1 MNLPTITKL
10 PQYLAHLASKLPV
23 ASLAQG
29 ISAGGHPRISIK
41 GSRFRLQSISG
52 DEVVVPQM
60 FLDVVIV
67 DQNPNGLS
75 KIFYAK
81 KWDSSTPDGLAP
93 DCFSDNGVG
102 PSDKAA
108 SPQHSNCAQC
118 PNNVWGSKVNETSG
132 KQSKACGDVKKLAV
146 LIAANPT
153 GPVFE
158 LRVPG
163 DSLKGLAA
171 YATGL
176 DKHGVPFSTVITRLT
191 FDTNVS
197 HQRLAFN
204 PAYDQSGQMPY
215 ITEEMAEIV
224 SEIIGTDEV
233 DQCTGAKDKPVTARA
248 LGAAVGPS
256 LAEQQAK
263 HAAYVQQQNATAP
276 GSILAQV
283 APPSPLPLSAGIPA
297 TEVPRR
303 TRRTK
308 AEMEA
313 ANQKVNVPQPQAAEI
328 PAFLRNV
335 TPPTAN
341 NAATVAPLSAPVT
354 NAALDETIARLMSL

>member
-1 MNLPTITKL
+1 MNLPAITKL
-10 PQYLAHLASKLPV
+10 PQHLAHLASKLPTS
-23 ASLAQG
+23 SLAQG

-41 GSRFRLQSISG
+41 GSRFRLQSIAG

-60 FLDVVIV
+60 FLDVIIV
-67 DQNPNGLS
+67 DQNPHGLS

-81 KWDSSTPDGLAP
+81 KWDASTPDGLAP

-176 DKHGVPFSTVITRLT
+176 EKHGVPFSTVITRLT

-197 HQRLAFN
+197 HQRLVFN

-215 ITEEMAEIV
+215 ITEAMAEIV
-224 SEIIGTDEV
+224 SEVIGTDEV
-233 DQCTGAKDKPVTARA
+233 DQCTGAKDKPLQQGAIASVQPPAGQRFTQSGSTVT
-248 LGAAVGPS
+248 VP
-256 LAEQQAK
+256 
-263 HAAYVQQQNATAP
+263 VQNATPALHVAP
-276 GSILAQV
+276 V
-283 APPSPLPLSAGIPA
+283 APPSLPLVLDAPKRA
-297 TEVPRR
+297 
-303 TRRTK
+303 RRTK
-308 AEMEA
+308 AEMA
-313 ANQKVNVPQPQAAEI
+313 AAQQNVQAATAE
-328 PAFLRNV
+328 A
-335 TPPTAN
+335 TPPFVRNMAPPVS
-341 NAATVAPLSAPVT
+341 NAATIAPLTAPVT
-354 NAALDETIARLMSL
+354 NAALDETIAKLMSL

>member
-1 MNLPTITKL
+1 MNLPAITKL
-10 PQYLAHLASKLPV
+10 PQHLAHLASKLPV

-41 GSRFRLQSISG
+41 GSRFRLQSTTG
-52 DEVVVPQM
+52 DEVIVPQA
-60 FLDVVIV
+60 FLDVIIV
-67 DQNPNGLS
+67 DQNPHGLS
-75 KIFYAK
+75 KIFYAS
-81 KWDSSTPDGLAP
+81 KWDPSTPDGLAP

-132 KQSKACGDVKKLAV
+132 KQSKACQDVKKLAV
-146 LIAANPT
+146 LVAANPT

-176 DKHGVPFSTVITRLT
+176 EKHGVPFSTVITRLT

-197 HQRLAFN
+197 HQRLVFN

-224 SEIIGTDEV
+224 SEVIGTDEV
-233 DQCTGAKDKPVTARA
+233 DQCTGAKDKPVMGGTATRKDVEPQRTV
-248 LGAAVGPS
+248 LSPPTPV
-256 LAEQQAK
+256 
-263 HAAYVQQQNATAP
+263 QNATP
-276 GSILAQV
+276 PVSILAAV
-283 APPSPLPLSAGIPA
+283 APPRQPAAPA

-308 AEMEA
+308 AEMDA
-313 ANQKVNVPQPQAAEI
+313 ARGAQPAPAQVADNAT
-328 PAFLRNV
+328 PAFLRNA
-335 TPPTAN
+335 TPPAAN
-341 NAATVAPLSAPVT
+341 NAATVAPLTARVT
-354 NAALDETIARLMSL
+354 SAALDETIAKLMSL

>member
-1 MNLPTITKL
+1 MNLPAITKL
-10 PQYLAHLASKLPV
+10 PQHLAHLASKLPT

-41 GSRFRLQSISG
+41 GSRFRLQSTTG

-60 FLDVVIV
+60 FLDVIIV

-158 LRVPG
+158 LRIPG
-163 DSLKGLAA
+163 DSLKNLASYSNGLE
-171 YATGL
+171 
-176 DKHGVPFSTVITRLT
+176 KHGVPYSTVITRVT

-197 HQRLAFN
+197 HQRLIFN
-204 PAYDQSGQMPY
+204 PAYDANGQMPY

-224 SEIIGTDEV
+224 SEVIGTDEV
-233 DQCTGAKDKPVTARA
+233 DQCTGAKDKPVTAMA

-256 LAEQQAK
+256 LAEQQVK
-263 HAAYVQQQNATAP
+263 HAAHMQQQNAAHMQQQNAALPVQAP
-276 GSILAQV
+276 V
-283 APPSPLPLSAGIPA
+283 APPSPPSGVEPMK
-297 TEVPRR
+297 R

-308 AEMEA
+308 AEIEA
-313 ANQKVNVPQPQAAEI
+313 ANQKVNVSQPQAVET
-328 PAFLRNV
+328 PAFLRNM
-335 TPPTAN
+335 PQPTAN
-341 NAATVAPLSAPVT
+341 NAAVVAPLTAPVT
-354 NAALDETIARLMSL
+354 NAALDETIAKLMSL